1 MIDRE
6 RAAAAA
12 RRFFDEHR
20 AGERFTGL
28 PEDLRPR
35 DIDEAHAIQD
45 RLQALNEEHG
55 LGPLAGWKVA
65 LTTPVM
71 QQLAGIDHPCAG
83 GIHEAYV
90 YRSPVT
96 LRAADYVRIGIEA
109 EIAVRLSADLAGGGH
124 TRNSVAAAVAAVA
137 PSIEVVD
144 DRACDYDA
152 LDGLALVADN
162 SFNFGVVLGPETT
175 KLARFWTFRRCAA
188 VSSSTVTS
196 SAKGG
201 GEAVLGGHPFEAVAW
216 LANAL
221 AVRGREPPGRG
232 NRHDRQHRR
241 DEVAGR
247 GRRDRRRHRL
257 PWRGPP
263 PPHVKVQAMNIRY
276 FTETD
281 TLHIE
286 FRDAPVAEESAIS
299 TRTRCSMSTTMGTSV
314 PSPSSMRRNGPGS
327 RGFPTSRSP
336 PDGAVGG
343 GSEPGHHEP
352 RELLGEAPFLVGAR
366 SRT

>member
-20 AGERFTGL
+20 AGEWFTGL

-45 RLQALNEEHG
+45 RLQAFNEEHG

-71 QQLAGIDHPCAG
+71 QRLAGIDHPCAG

-90 YRSPVT
+90 YRSPVA

-124 TRNSVAAAVAAVA
+124 TRDSVAAAVAAVA
-137 PSIEVVD
+137 PSIEIVD

-162 SFNFGVVLGPETT
+162 SFNFGIVLGPETT
-175 KLARFWTFRRCAA
+175 GWRDLDLPA
-188 VSSSTVTS
+188 VRGRLVIN
-196 SAKGG
+196 GEVVG
-201 GEAVLGGHPFEAVAW
+201 EGDGEAVMGGHPFEAVAW
-216 LANAL
+216 LASAL
-221 AVRGREPPGRG
+221 AARGRCLRAGDIVMTGSIVATKWPAAG
-232 NRHDRQHRR
+232 
-241 DEVAGR
+241 DEIVVAL
-247 GRRDRRRHRL
+247 D
-257 PWRGPP
+257 
-263 PPHVKVQAMNIRY
+263 
-276 FTETD
+276 
-281 TLHIE
+281 
-286 FRDAPVAEESAIS
+286 S
-299 TRTRCSMSTTMGTSV
+299 
-314 PSPSSMRRNGPGS
+314 
-327 RGFPTSRSP
+327 
-336 PDGAVGG
+336 
-343 GSEPGHHEP
+343 
-352 RELLGEAPFLVGAR
+352 LGEARLDL
-366 SRT
+366 T

>member
-12 RRFFDEHR
+12 RRFFEEHR

-45 RLQALNEEHG
+45 RLQTLNEEHG

-71 QQLAGIDHPCAG
+71 QRLAGIDHPCAG

-109 EIAVRLSADLAGGGH
+109 EIAVRLSADLSGGGH
-124 TRNSVAAAVAAVA
+124 TRESVAAAVGAVA
-137 PSIEVVD
+137 PSIEIVD

-162 SFNFGVVLGPETT
+162 SFNFGVVLGPETAGWRGVDLPALGGRLVINGEVVGEGT
-175 KLARFWTFRRCAA
+175 GGA
-188 VSSSTVTS
+188 VM
-196 SAKGG
+196 
-201 GEAVLGGHPFEAVAW
+201 GGHPFEAVAW

-221 AVRGREPPGRG
+221 AARGRELRAGDIVMTGSIVATKWPAA
-232 NRHDRQHRR
+232 R
-241 DEVAGR
+241 DEIVVAL
-247 GRRDRRRHRL
+247 D
-257 PWRGPP
+257 
-263 PPHVKVQAMNIRY
+263 
-276 FTETD
+276 
-281 TLHIE
+281 
-286 FRDAPVAEESAIS
+286 S
-299 TRTRCSMSTTMGTSV
+299 
-314 PSPSSMRRNGPGS
+314 
-327 RGFPTSRSP
+327 
-336 PDGAVGG
+336 
-343 GSEPGHHEP
+343 
-352 RELLGEAPFLVGAR
+352 LGEARLR
-366 SRT
+366 LT